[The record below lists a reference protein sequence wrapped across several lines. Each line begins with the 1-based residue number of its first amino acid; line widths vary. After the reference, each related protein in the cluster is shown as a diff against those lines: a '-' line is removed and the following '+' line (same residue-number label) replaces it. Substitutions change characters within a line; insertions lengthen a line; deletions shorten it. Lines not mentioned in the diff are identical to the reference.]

1 MTSEPIKEYKKVEL
15 GQKGRLNMIDD
26 EASFDER
33 EESIYVKNL
42 GNNTVVKDYESWWNH
57 FKEEK
62 SKILTSPKSKMTW
75 IEEHYK
81 VVEQYIYD
89 KYVSNV
95 SPVSG
100 VGLYKFNTVRN
111 HLQSFCTVLLT
122 IDKHRFREY
131 IRSHYMESFKYG
143 NLAQEKVQ
151 TQKFT
156 QDELDQYVHYVEL
169 VEKREQMKEVYEKSK
184 KGRNMNSIK
193 NHMAYLVLC
202 INTMIPPV
210 RLDFLDMIVYRES
223 KEPPKDNDN
232 YLWIKSDT
240 DMVVVINTDKVSHHE
255 EKKGKRGMYPLKNEI
270 EGDGVQYTKGVELME
285 ILADSFKSLPRDS
298 VLCNLKEF
306 QSKDTSRMTP
316 STYDQSILHWL
327 FKPRKP
333 TQNMLR
339 KAYVNYFYRLE
350 GTNINIHKQIANR
363 MRHTYATAVET
374 YLKINI
380 DPSNQ
385 QTITGSIVKLVPSPL
400 EPLVVRTKLRFDPVK
415 NAKIYRE
422 KHKARLEEARKE
434 NYKKNKDKILGQKIV
449 YHLNNSLIR
458 EPRKASIVRYGLVK
472 DTDTGLWTMKDIDTV
487 PVRIEKKKEVKLPD
501 PEVKEVIEEQKK
513 EIVEEPKSS
522 SRVKKPNPKFG

>member
-1 MTSEPIKEYKKVEL
+1 MTKNPIKVYKKVEL
-15 GQKGRLNMIDD
+15 GQEGRLNMIDD
-26 EASFDER
+26 EAIFKAR
-33 EESIYVKNL
+33 KESIYVDQL
-42 GNNTVVKDYESWWNH
+42 GNNTVVKDYESWWSH
-57 FKEEK
+57 FKKEN
-62 SKILTSPKSKMTW
+62 SKILTSPKSNMSW
-75 IEEHYK
+75 IKEHYK

-89 KYVSNV
+89 KYVSNA

-151 TQKFT
+151 NQKFT

-169 VEKREQMKEVYEKSK
+169 IEKREQMKEVYEKSK
-184 KGRNMNSIK
+184 TGKNMNALK

-202 INTMIPPV
+202 INTMIPPL
-210 RLDFLDMIVYRES
+210 RLDFLDMIIYRES
-223 KEPPKDNDN
+223 KEPPNDNDN
-232 YLWIKSDT
+232 YLWVKSDT

-255 EKKGKRGMYPLKNEI
+255 LKKGKRGMYPLKNEI
-270 EGDGVQYTKGVELME
+270 EGDGVQYTKGIELMK
-285 ILADSFKSLPRDS
+285 IFADSFKSLPRDS
-298 VLCNLKEF
+298 VLTNLKDY
-306 QSKDTSRMTP
+306 QAKDTSHMTP

-363 MRHTYATAVET
+363 MRHSYATAVEN

-380 DPSNQ
+380 DPSKQ
-385 QTITGSIVKLVPSPL
+385 PTITGSVVKLLPSSL
-400 EPLVVRTKLRFDPVK
+400 EPLVVRTKPRFDPVK

-434 NYKKNKDKILGQKIV
+434 NYKKNKDKILGQKIL
-449 YHLNNSLIR
+449 YHLNNNLIK
-458 EPRKASIVRYGLVK
+458 EPRKASIVKYGLTK
-472 DTDTGLWTMKDIDTV
+472 DTETGLWNMKDIETV
-487 PVRIEKKKEVKLPD
+487 KIEMKKENPLPI
-501 PEVKEVIEEQKK
+501 VEEQKK
-513 EIVEEPKSS
+513 EETKRST
-522 SRVKKPNPKFG
+522 RVKKPNPKFG